1 MEKTQ
6 NLFILNIMI
15 KKNPHTS
22 LKDLIQSV
30 TRYMTICNDKMFT
43 FKMVLITLSINRT
56 TFYLKQCKKAMLVY
70 LNVLC
75 SNTRVGDFTNLL

>member
-1 MEKTQ
+1 
-6 NLFILNIMI
+6 MI

-43 FKMVLITLSINRT
+43 FKMVLITLSILIGQR
-56 TFYLKQCKKAMLVY
+56 FK
-70 LNVLC
+70 
-75 SNTRVGDFTNLL
+75 FI